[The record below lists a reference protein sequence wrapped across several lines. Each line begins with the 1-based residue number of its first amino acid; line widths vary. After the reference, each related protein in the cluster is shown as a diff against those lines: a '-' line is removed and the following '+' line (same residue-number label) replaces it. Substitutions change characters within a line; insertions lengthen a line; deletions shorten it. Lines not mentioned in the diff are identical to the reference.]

1 MDKQL
6 LWKVLETVIAGV
18 VYFILKWR
26 YNGKEAVI
34 KEVVAAEISF
44 EGKGLGALKKQ
55 AVQEFVSRL
64 PAKLRIFINEKT
76 IEDAVQELQPFF
88 KKLKESKK

>member
-26 YNGKEAVI
+26 YDGKEAVI
-34 KEVVAAEISF
+34 KEVISAEVTF

-55 AVQEFVSRL
+55 AVQEIVSRL
-64 PAKLRIFINEKT
+64 PGKLRIFINEKT
-76 IEDAVQELQPFF
+76 IEDAVQELQPFC
-88 KKLKESKK
+88 KKL

>member
-1 MDKQL
+1 MDKQF
-6 LWKVLETVIAGV
+6 LWKVLETLVAGI

-26 YNGKEAVI
+26 YSGKEAVI

-55 AVQEFVSRL
+55 AVLEFVSRL

>member
-6 LWKVLETVIAGV
+6 LWKVLETLVAGV

-26 YNGKEAVI
+26 YSGKEAVI

-44 EGKGLGALKKQ
+44 GGKGLGTLKKQ

-76 IEDAVQELQPFF
+76 IEDVVQELQPFF

>member
-1 MDKQL
+1 MDKQF
-6 LWKVLETVIAGV
+6 LWKVLETLVAGI

-26 YNGKEAVI
+26 YSGKEAVI
-34 KEVVAAEISF
+34 KEVIAAEISF

>member
-26 YNGKEAVI
+26 YDGKEAVI
-34 KEVVAAEISF
+34 KEVISAEVTF

-55 AVQEFVSRL
+55 AVQEFVSKL

>member
-6 LWKVLETVIAGV
+6 LWKVLETLVAGV

-26 YNGKEAVI
+26 YIGKEAVI
-34 KEVVAAEISF
+34 KEVIAAEISF
-44 EGKGLGALKKQ
+44 EGKALGALKKQ

-76 IEDAVQELQPFF
+76 VEDAVQELQPFF

>member
-55 AVQEFVSRL
+55 AVQEIVSRL
-64 PAKLRIFINEKT
+64 PGKLRIFINEKT

>member
-26 YNGKEAVI
+26 YNGKEAII

>member
-1 MDKQL
+1 MDKQF
-6 LWKVLETVIAGV
+6 LWKVLETLVAGI

-26 YNGKEAVI
+26 YSGKEAVI

-44 EGKGLGALKKQ
+44 EEKGLGALKKQ
-55 AVQEFVSRL
+55 AVLEFVSRL

>member
-1 MDKQL
+1 MCL
-6 LWKVLETVIAGV
+6 T
-18 VYFILKWR
+18 
-26 YNGKEAVI
+26 VI

>member
-34 KEVVAAEISF
+34 KEVVAAEVTF

-55 AVQEFVSRL
+55 AVQEFISKL
-64 PAKLRIFINEKT
+64 PAKIRIFINEKT
-76 IEDAVQELQPFF
+76 IEDAVKELQPFF

>member
-1 MDKQL
+1 MDKQFL
-6 LWKVLETVIAGV
+6 CKVLETLVAGI

-26 YNGKEAVI
+26 YSGKEAVI

-55 AVQEFVSRL
+55 AVLEFVSRL